1 MDDHETMGPQPG
13 STGPQGSFAGVRP
26 ATENDKLV
34 SALGY
39 IFWLIVPII
48 VLLTDMKNSAFNRVH
63 AFQGLVF
70 GGVGIAFYIILYT
83 CVTTAI
89 TAAVP
94 PLGCVLWIGYFLPLV
109 MGLYYAYKTYS
120 AGQVEF
126 PYLSQVTRS
135 LFRQQLA
142 SLA

>member
-1 MDDHETMGPQPG
+1 MEDQGTMGPQPG
-13 STGPQGSFAGVRP
+13 STGPQGSFAGVQP
-26 ATENDKLV
+26 AAENDKLI

-39 IFWLIVPII
+39 IFWFIVPII
-48 VLLTDMKNSAFNRVH
+48 VLLTDMKDSAFNRIH

-70 GGVGIAFYIILYT
+70 GGAGVVFFILYT
-83 CVTTAI
+83 CVTFVI

-94 PLGCVLWIGYFLPLV
+94 PLGCILWVGYFLPLIL
-109 MGLYYAYKTYS
+109 GLYYAYKTYS

>member
-1 MDDHETMGPQPG
+1 MDERETMGSQPG
-13 STGPQGSFAGVRP
+13 SSGSSETFAGVQP
-26 ATENDKLV
+26 AAENDKLI

-39 IFWLIVPII
+39 IFWFIVPII

-70 GGVGIAFYIILYT
+70 GGVAFVFFILYT

-94 PLGCVLWIGYFLPLV
+94 PLGCILWVGYFLPLIL
-109 MGLYYAYKTYS
+109 GLYYAYKTYS

-126 PYLSQVTRS
+126 PYLSQATRS
-135 LFRQQLA
+135 LFRQQLVG
-142 SLA
+142 LA

>member
-1 MDDHETMGPQPG
+1 MESPETFGPRPGPQE
-13 STGPQGSFAGVRP
+13 SFAGIQP
-26 ATENDKLV
+26 ATENDKLI

-39 IFWLIVPII
+39 IFWFIVPII
-48 VLLTDMKNSAFNRVH
+48 VLLTEMKDSTFNRIH

-70 GGVGIAFYIILYT
+70 GGVGVVFFILYT
-83 CVTTAI
+83 CVTFVI

-94 PLGCVLWIGYFLPLV
+94 PLGCILWLGYFLPFAL
-109 MGLYYAYKTYS
+109 GLYYAYKTYS

-142 SLA
+142 A

>member
-1 MDDHETMGPQPG
+1 MSSQGM
-13 STGPQGSFAGVRP
+13 TGPQESFAGIQP
-26 ATENDKLV
+26 ATDNDKLI

-39 IFWLIVPII
+39 IFWFIVPIV
-48 VLLTDMKNSAFNRVH
+48 VLVTEMKNSAFNRIH

-70 GGVGIAFYIILYT
+70 GGVAVIFFILYT
-83 CVTTAI
+83 CVTIVLTAV
-89 TAAVP
+89 VP
-94 PLGCVLWIGYFLPLV
+94 PLGCILWVGYFLPLAL
-109 MGLYYAYKTYS
+109 GLYYAYKTYS

-142 SLA
+142 SPA

>member
-1 MDDHETMGPQPG
+1 MSSQGT
-13 STGPQGSFAGVRP
+13 TGPQESFAGVHP

-39 IFWLIVPII
+39 IFWFIVPII
-48 VLLTDMKNSAFNRVH
+48 VLLTEMKNSAFNRIH

-70 GGVGIAFYIILYT
+70 ADIGVIFFILYT
-83 CVTTAI
+83 CVTIVI

-94 PLGCVLWIGYFLPLV
+94 PLGCILWVGYFLPLGL
-109 MGLYYAYKTYS
+109 GLYYAYKTYS

-142 SLA
+142 SPA